1 MCEGPH
7 IRPTAATAGVATMVA
22 GRWTCVAVNGP
33 VPEILDGNRQREN
46 VTRPSGAAGL
56 MGATVDAFAT
66 LPDLDHDPA
75 AYPALDDAPAGLDD
89 P

>member
-7 IRPTAATAGVATMVA
+7 IRPTAATAGVATMVV

-33 VPEILDGNRQREN
+33 ARNIGRQSPARN
-46 VTRPSGAAGL
+46 VTHPSGATGSW
-56 MGATVDAFAT
+56 GATVDAFAT